1 MKIKNFIKIHWFS
14 FFLLFSRSL
23 YGAYDFES
31 RNTISYGFK
40 LPYSIKLD
48 CEQSLRLSGKEQS
61 FKQTFT
67 ELTFK
72 YEIIND
78 LSVIIPIRY
87 AIFDD
92 KVKSRINFGG
102 VYKIG
107 MKPIKIRFKT
117 RYQSTHEKDKDPD
130 ELYRNKIYA
139 HYRLNK
145 KFEPFF
151 TYEVFHPANSNDN
164 SLNEYRFSLGTDF
177 DLPRKRSLKLYY
189 QFKVEDL
196 NKKSP
201 DKAHILGLTFS
212 LN

>member
-1 MKIKNFIKIHWFS
+1 MKIGTLIKFDWLL
-14 FFLLFSRSL
+14 FLLIFSKSL
-23 YGAYDFES
+23 FSADDFES
-31 RNTISYGFK
+31 RSTVSYGFK
-40 LPYSIKLD
+40 LPYSLKLG

-67 ELTFK
+67 ELTLS
-72 YEIIND
+72 YEIIDD
-78 LSVIIPIRY
+78 LSVIIPVRY

-92 KVKSRINFGG
+92 KVKSRITFGG

-151 TYEVFHPANSNDN
+151 TYEVFHPANSNDH

-201 DKAHILGLTFS
+201 DKAHIMGLTLS

>member
-1 MKIKNFIKIHWFS
+1 MKIESFIKIHWFS
-14 FFLLFSRSL
+14 FFLLFSRLL
-23 YGAYDFES
+23 YGAEDFES

-48 CEQSLRLSGKEQS
+48 CKQSLRLSGKEQS

-72 YEIIND
+72 YEIIDD

-92 KVKSRINFGG
+92 KVKNRITFGG
-102 VYKIG
+102 VYKTGI
-107 MKPIKIRFKT
+107 KPIKIRFKT
-117 RYQSTHEKDKDPD
+117 RFQSTHEKDKDPD

-151 TYEVFHPANSNDN
+151 TYEVFHPADSNNN

-201 DKAHILGLTFS
+201 DKAHIMGLT
-212 LN
+212 LNLN

>member
-1 MKIKNFIKIHWFS
+1 MKIENFIKIHWFS

-23 YGAYDFES
+23 YGADDFES

-40 LPYSIKLD
+40 LPYTIKLD
-48 CEQSLRLSGKEQS
+48 CKQSLRLSGKEQS

-72 YEIIND
+72 YEIIDD

-92 KVKSRINFGG
+92 KVKNRITFGG
-102 VYKIG
+102 VYKTGI
-107 MKPIKIRFKT
+107 KPIKIRFKT
-117 RYQSTHEKDKDPD
+117 RFQSTHEKDKDPD

-139 HYRLNK
+139 RYRLNK

>member
-1 MKIKNFIKIHWFS
+1 MKIESFIKIHWFS
-14 FFLLFSRSL
+14 FFLLFSRLL
-23 YGAYDFES
+23 YGAEDFES

-48 CEQSLRLSGKEQS
+48 CKQSLRLSGKEQS

-72 YEIIND
+72 YEIIDD

-92 KVKSRINFGG
+92 KVKNRITLGG
-102 VYKIG
+102 IYKIG

-117 RYQSTHEKDKDPD
+117 RFQSTHEKDKEPV
-130 ELYRNKIYA
+130 EFYRNKIYA
-139 HYRLNK
+139 HYGLNK
-145 KFEPFF
+145 KLEPFF
-151 TYEVFHPANSNDN
+151 SYEVFHPANSNDN

>member
-1 MKIKNFIKIHWFS
+1 MKIESFIKIHWFP

-72 YEIIND
+72 YEIIDD

-92 KVKSRINFGG
+92 KVKSRITFGG

-117 RYQSTHEKDKDPD
+117 RYQSTHEKDKDSD
-130 ELYRNKIYA
+130 EMYRNKIYA

-151 TYEVFHPANSNDN
+151 TYEVFHPADSNNN

-201 DKAHILGLTFS
+201 DKAHIMGLT
-212 LN
+212 LNLN

>member
-1 MKIKNFIKIHWFS
+1 MKIVNFIKFYWFL
-14 FFLLFSRSL
+14 FFLLFSKSL
-23 YGAYDFES
+23 FSADDFET

-40 LPYSIKLD
+40 LPYSLKLD

-67 ELTFK
+67 ELTFSYK
-72 YEIIND
+72 IIKD

-92 KVKSRINFGG
+92 KVKNRITLGG

-107 MKPIKIRFKT
+107 MKPFKVKFKT
-117 RYQSTHEKDKDPD
+117 RFQSTHEKDKDPD

-139 HYRLNK
+139 HYKLNK
-145 KFEPFF
+145 KLEPFF
-151 TYEVFHPANSNDN
+151 SYEIFHPANSNDH

-189 QFKVEDL
+189 QFKAEDL

-201 DKAHILGLTFS
+201 DEVHIMSLTLS

>member
-1 MKIKNFIKIHWFS
+1 MKIGSFIKFNWLLFL
-14 FFLLFSRSL
+14 LLFSKSL
-23 YGAYDFES
+23 FSADDFET

-40 LPYSIKLD
+40 LPYSLKLD

-67 ELTFK
+67 ELTFSYK
-72 YEIIND
+72 IIKD

-92 KVKSRINFGG
+92 KIKNRISLGG
-102 VYKIG
+102 LYKIG
-107 MKPIKIRFKT
+107 MKPFKVKFKT
-117 RYQSTHEKDKDPD
+117 RFQRTHEKDKEPD

-139 HYRLNK
+139 HYKLNK
-145 KFEPFF
+145 KLEPFF
-151 TYEVFHPANSNDN
+151 SYEMFHPANSNDH

-201 DKAHILGLTFS
+201 DEAHIVGLTLS

>member
-1 MKIKNFIKIHWFS
+1 MKIGTLIKLDWLLFL
-14 FFLLFSRSL
+14 LLFSKSL
-23 YGAYDFES
+23 FSADDFES
-31 RNTISYGFK
+31 RSTVSYGFK
-40 LPYSIKLD
+40 LPYSSKLD

-67 ELTFK
+67 ELTLS
-72 YEIIND
+72 YEIIDD

-92 KVKSRINFGG
+92 KVKNRISLGG
-102 VYKIG
+102 IYKIR
-107 MKPIKIRFKT
+107 MKPIKIRFKS
-117 RYQSTHEKDKDPD
+117 RFQSTHEKDKLD
-130 ELYRNKIYA
+130 ELYRNKIYV

-151 TYEVFHPANSNDN
+151 TYEVFHPANSNDK

-201 DKAHILGLTFS
+201 DKAHIMGLTFS
-212 LN
+212 FN

>member
-48 CEQSLRLSGKEQS
+48 CKQSLRLSGKEQS

-72 YEIIND
+72 YEIIDD

-92 KVKSRINFGG
+92 KVKSRITFGG

-151 TYEVFHPANSNDN
+151 TYEVFHSANSNDN

>member
-1 MKIKNFIKIHWFS
+1 MTFSYKIIK
-14 FFLLFSRSL
+14 
-23 YGAYDFES
+23 
-31 RNTISYGFK
+31 
-40 LPYSIKLD
+40 
-48 CEQSLRLSGKEQS
+48 
-61 FKQTFT
+61 
-67 ELTFK
+67 
-72 YEIIND
+72 D

-92 KVKSRINFGG
+92 KVKNRISLGG
-102 VYKIG
+102 LYKIG
-107 MKPIKIRFKT
+107 MKPFKVKFKT
-117 RYQSTHEKDKDPD
+117 RFQRTHEKDKEPD

-139 HYRLNK
+139 HYKLNK
-145 KFEPFF
+145 KLEPFF
-151 TYEVFHPANSNDN
+151 SYEIFHPANSNDH

-201 DKAHILGLTFS
+201 DEAHIMGLTFR

>member
-1 MKIKNFIKIHWFS
+1 MKIESFIKINWFS
-14 FFLLFSRSL
+14 FFLLFSRLL
-23 YGAYDFES
+23 YGAEDFES

-48 CEQSLRLSGKEQS
+48 CKQSLRLSGKEQS

-72 YEIIND
+72 YEIIDD

-92 KVKSRINFGG
+92 KVKSRITFGG

>member
-1 MKIKNFIKIHWFS
+1 MNIGTFIKLEWLLFL
-14 FFLLFSRSL
+14 LLFSRSL
-23 YGAYDFES
+23 FSADDFES
-31 RNTISYGFK
+31 RSTVSYGFK
-40 LPYSIKLD
+40 LPYSLKLD
-48 CEQSLRLSGKEQS
+48 CEQSLRLSWKEQS

-67 ELTFK
+67 ELTLSH
-72 YEIIND
+72 EIIDD
-78 LSVIIPIRY
+78 LRVIIPIRY

-92 KVKSRINFGG
+92 KVKNRISLGG
-102 VYKIG
+102 IYKIG
-107 MKPIKIRFKT
+107 MKPIKIRFKSRFQRT
-117 RYQSTHEKDKDPD
+117 NEKDKDPD

-151 TYEVFHPANSNDN
+151 TYEVFHPADSNNN

-201 DKAHILGLTFS
+201 DKAHIMGLTLS

>member
-1 MKIKNFIKIHWFS
+1 MKIESLIKFNWLLFL
-14 FFLLFSRSL
+14 LLFSKSL
-23 YGAYDFES
+23 FSADDFES

-40 LPYSIKLD
+40 LPYTIKLD
-48 CEQSLRLSGKEQS
+48 CKQSLRLSGKEQS

-72 YEIIND
+72 YEIIDD
-78 LSVIIPIRY
+78 LSVIIPVRY

-92 KVKSRINFGG
+92 KVKNRISLGG
-102 VYKIG
+102 IYKIR
-107 MKPIKIRFKT
+107 MKPIKIRFKS
-117 RYQSTHEKDKDPD
+117 RFQSTYEKDKDPD

-145 KFEPFF
+145 KLEPFF

-201 DKAHILGLTFS
+201 DKAHIMGLTLS

>member
-1 MKIKNFIKIHWFS
+1 MKIENFIKVHWFS
-14 FFLLFSRSL
+14 FFLLSSRLL
-23 YGAYDFES
+23 YGAEDFES

-48 CEQSLRLSGKEQS
+48 CKQSLRLSGKEQS

-72 YEIIND
+72 YEIIDD

-92 KVKSRINFGG
+92 KVKNRITFGG
-102 VYKIG
+102 IYKIG

-117 RYQSTHEKDKDPD
+117 RFQSTHEKDKDPD

>member
-1 MKIKNFIKIHWFS
+1 MF
-14 FFLLFSRSL
+14 
-23 YGAYDFES
+23 GADDFES

-72 YEIIND
+72 YEIIDD

-87 AIFDD
+87 ATFDD
-92 KVKSRINFGG
+92 KVKSRITFGG

-117 RYQSTHEKDKDPD
+117 RFQSTHEKDKEPD
-130 ELYRNKIYA
+130 EFYRNKIYA
-139 HYRLNK
+139 HYGLNK
-145 KFEPFF
+145 KLEPFF
-151 TYEVFHPANSNDN
+151 SYEVFHPANSNDN

-196 NKKSP
+196 IKKSP
-201 DKAHILGLTFS
+201 DKAHIMLS
-212 LN
+212 LIHI

>member
-1 MKIKNFIKIHWFS
+1 MKIESFIKIHWFP
-14 FFLLFSRSL
+14 FFLLFLRSL
-23 YGAYDFES
+23 YGADDFES

-72 YEIIND
+72 YEIIDD

-92 KVKSRINFGG
+92 KVKGRITFGG

-117 RYQSTHEKDKDPD
+117 RYQSTHEKDKDSD

-201 DKAHILGLTFS
+201 DKAHTLGLTFS

>member
-1 MKIKNFIKIHWFS
+1 MKIESFIKIHWFP
-14 FFLLFSRSL
+14 FLLLLLRSL
-23 YGAYDFES
+23 YGADDFES

-72 YEIIND
+72 YEIID
-78 LSVIIPIRY
+78 DFSVIIPIRY

-92 KVKSRINFGG
+92 KVKSRITFGG

-177 DLPRKRSLKLYY
+177 DLPGKRSLKLYY
-189 QFKVEDL
+189 QFNVEDL

-201 DKAHILGLTFS
+201 DTAHILGLTFR

>member
-1 MKIKNFIKIHWFS
+1 MKIENFIKIYWFS
-14 FFLLFSRSL
+14 FFLLFSRLL
-23 YGAYDFES
+23 YGAEDFES

-72 YEIIND
+72 YEIIDD

-92 KVKSRINFGG
+92 KVKSRITFGG

-145 KFEPFF
+145 KFVPFF

>member
-1 MKIKNFIKIHWFS
+1 MKIENFIKVHWFP
-14 FFLLFSRSL
+14 FFLLLSGSL
-23 YGAYDFES
+23 FGAEDFES

-48 CEQSLRLSGKEQS
+48 CKQSLRLSGKEQS

-72 YEIIND
+72 YEIIDD

-87 AIFDD
+87 AILDD
-92 KVKSRINFGG
+92 KVKNRITFGG
-102 VYKIG
+102 VYKTGI
-107 MKPIKIRFKT
+107 KPIKIRFKT
-117 RYQSTHEKDKDPD
+117 RFQSTHEKDKDPD

-151 TYEVFHPANSNDN
+151 TYEVFHPADSNNN